1 MRSRGFTLVE
11 LLVVIAIIGL
21 LAATLVVAAAGLG
34 QRSKIEKAS
43 KTVLR
48 IETACEAYFTKF
60 QDYPSDK
67 AKLTAADK
75 ALGVTW
81 APIQSRTFV
90 FDYIGRPLNAVVAF
104 GPGAGKS
111 ATLDPF
117 AEFSDGELS
126 GSTGTMSTVAI
137 LDPWGRGIWY
147 ELPGFP
153 HGTAYPDTSKG
164 ASSSTNSRIDVTSG
178 GPDGTAQSLSSK
190 LNPFDDVT
198 NWNR

>member
-1 MRSRGFTLVE
+1 MRPRGFTLVE

-43 KTVLR
+43 KLVLR

-60 QDYPSDK
+60 QDYPSGQ

-75 ALGVTW
+75 AGGASW

-90 FDYIGRPLNAVVAF
+90 FDYIGRPLKAVVAF

-117 AEFSDGELS
+117 TEFAESEIS
-126 GSTGTMSTVAI
+126 GFTATPNTVAI
-137 LDPWGRGIWY
+137 VDPWGQGIWY
-147 ELPGFP
+147 ELPGFA
-153 HGTAYPDTSKG
+153 HGTSYPDTSKG

-178 GPDGTAQSLSSK
+178 GPDGVAQSLGSK
-190 LNPFDDVT
+190 LDPKDDVT